1 MTPRNPGPS
10 STAKILPF
18 PVQRSK
24 AEQRK
29 ILRLSPEYDG
39 QCLLY
44 KHQALSSDKLYAIRI
59 LCWARLADGRTVALV
74 PWLSSVSRCIDLDN
88 PQTGQANGYYDPK
101 TERCYSAVPGHH
113 ISALDTILESTPG
126 RSAEKTGDK
135 RTVQEIPDMIGS
147 HAAILNDDEEYV
159 LESVVSWQLCENGD
173 MRAMLADPRK
183 ITQLP
188 VLAGDPC
195 LYAAQDNVG
204 FRYYFQYHIANQIKN
219 GGAMSTRALNKLLHP

>member
-18 PVQRSK
+18 PAQRSK

-44 KHQALSSDKLYAIRI
+44 KHQALSSEKLYAIRI

-74 PWLSSVSRCIDLDN
+74 PWLGGVSRCIDLDN
-88 PQTGQANGYYDPK
+88 PQTGQASGYYDPK
-101 TERCYSAVPGHH
+101 TERCYSAVPNHH
-113 ISALDTILESTPG
+113 ITALDTVLENAPPS
-126 RSAEKTGDK
+126 
-135 RTVQEIPDMIGS
+135 RTTNSQAVQEIPDMIGS
-147 HAAILNDDEEYV
+147 HAAILNDEQEYV
-159 LESVVSWQLCENGD
+159 LESVVSWQLCDNGE
-173 MRAMLADPRK
+173 MKAMLADPKK

-195 LYAAQDNVG
+195 LYAAQDNSG

>member
-1 MTPRNPGPS
+1 MTPRNPGPP

-18 PVQRSK
+18 PSQRSK

-74 PWLSSVSRCIDLDN
+74 PWLGGVSRCIDLDN
-88 PQTGQANGYYDPK
+88 PQTGQASGYYDPK
-101 TERCYSAVPGHH
+101 SERCYSAPPEHH
-113 ISALDTILESTPG
+113 VTALNAILESRPASGKPG
-126 RSAEKTGDK
+126 TSGTI
-135 RTVQEIPDMIGS
+135 QEIPDMIGS
-147 HAAILNDDEEYV
+147 HAAILNEEEEYV

-173 MRAMLADPRK
+173 MKAMLADPRK

-219 GGAMSTRALNKLLHP
+219 GGAMSTRALNKLLQP